1 MTSASAQRR
10 LDVEDFLFHE
20 AELLDSW
27 RLPEW
32 AGLYTDDG
40 RYEITS
46 LNAPD
51 PLAADP
57 AQSIFIVADDKERL
71 NLRAERLMK
80 KSAHCEFP
88 HSKTRHLISNVRV
101 TEEGGNLRTRANF
114 VTYRTKGGRTARY
127 MGEAHYLLEPAAQ
140 GFRIRHKRC
149 VLDLDTL
156 HDQGRLT
163 IIL

>member
-1 MTSASAQRR
+1 MNTVRSQRR

-20 AELLDSW
+20 AELLDNW
-27 RLPEW
+27 QLPEW
-32 AGLYTDDG
+32 AKLYTDDG
-40 RYEITS
+40 HYEITS
-46 LNAPD
+46 LNAAN

-101 TEEGGNLRTRANF
+101 SEEGCNLGTKANF
-114 VTYRTKGGRTARY
+114 VTYRTKGGRTSRY
-127 MGEAHYLLEPAAQ
+127 MGEAHYLLEPAPD
-140 GFRIRHKRC
+140 GFRIKHKRC